1 MERSGLKAALRSLT
15 LALGVAPLLGACA
28 FFDNALLPSLS
39 GGKGT
44 ANATAPAGPGAGSQ
58 SAAAIPGKPTGT
70 PVGQKIQSLR
80 ADLAKLQAAVA
91 SQSQT
96 YQTLHTQSVAENQSY
111 HQSVAA
117 INAKLSSGTQPGNPD
132 LLRQWNDAQGQLDK
146 MNAALG
152 PMIKLSNDVS
162 GSASVANYLLN
173 SIRAAYGIAG
183 GVDEDQRQLH
193 ALEDEANRTN
203 IEVDRLLSQ
212 LTDDIARQTET
223 VSQERANLNTLS
235 FAINSGQ
242 PLGAS
247 LATRS
252 LTSPTAPPG
261 PPGSGIA
268 SGRPF
273 VTIRFDRPNPD
284 YKQALYQAVSQAL
297 ARRPNAG
304 FDLVAVTPEGGG
316 AAQTALNANQ
326 VQRDADEVRRSL
338 ISMGIS
344 PDRVSLTSATSPIA
358 EVNEVRLYIR

>member
-1 MERSGLKAALRSLT
+1 MKRFGLRAAL
-15 LALGVAPLLGACA
+15 LGLPLLLGACA

-44 ANATAPAGPGAGSQ
+44 ASTTAPAAASSQ
-58 SAAAIPGKPTGT
+58 SAAVIPGKPTGT

-80 ADLAKLQAAVA
+80 PDLAKLQAAVA
-91 SQSQT
+91 SQSQR
-96 YQTLHTQSVAENQSY
+96 YQTLHAESVRENEAY

-117 INAKLSSGTQPGNPD
+117 INAKLSSGTTPGNPD
-132 LLRQWNDAQGQLDK
+132 LLRQWNDAQAQLDK
-146 MNAALG
+146 MNTALG
-152 PMIKLSNDVS
+152 PMIKLSNDLS
-162 GSASVANYLLN
+162 GSASLANYLLN

-203 IEVDRLLSQ
+203 IEVDRLLNQ

-242 PLGAS
+242 PLGGS

-252 LTSPTAPPG
+252 LTAPTAPPG

-268 SGRPF
+268 TGRPF
-273 VTIRFDRPNPD
+273 VVIRFDRPNPD

-304 FDLVAVTPEGGG
+304 FDLVAVTPQSGGP
-316 AAQTALNANQ
+316 AQVALNTTQ
-326 VQRDADEVRRSL
+326 SQRNADEVRRSL

-344 PDRVSLTSATSPIA
+344 PDRVSLTSATSPVA

>member
-1 MERSGLKAALRSLT
+1 MERSGLRAAL
-15 LALGVAPLLGACA
+15 LGLMLLLGGCA

-44 ANATAPAGPGAGSQ
+44 SSTTAPAATGSQ
-58 SAAAIPGKPTGT
+58 SAAALPGKPTGT

-80 ADLAKLQAAVA
+80 ADLGKLQASLAR
-91 SQSQT
+91 QSQT
-96 YQTLHTQSVAENQSY
+96 YQTLHAESVKENASY

-117 INAKLSSGTQPGNPD
+117 INAKLSSGTTPGNPD
-132 LLRQWNDAQGQLDK
+132 LLRQWNAAQAQLDK
-146 MNAALG
+146 MNTALG
-152 PMIKLSNDVS
+152 PMIKLSNDLS

-173 SIRAAYGIAG
+173 STRAAYGIAG

-193 ALEDEANRTN
+193 ALEDEVNRTN
-203 IEVDRLLSQ
+203 IEADRLLSQ

-242 PLGAS
+242 PLGGS

-252 LTSPTAPPG
+252 LTAPSAPPG

-284 YKQALYQAVSQAL
+284 YKQALYEAVSQVL

-304 FDLVAVTPEGGG
+304 FDLVAVTPAGGG
-316 AAQTALNANQ
+316 PAQVALNTGQ

-344 PDRVSLTSATSPIA
+344 PDRVSLTSATSPTA
-358 EVNEVRLYIR
+358 EVNEVRLYVR